1 MALEDTVKIAYRISP
16 IVRKY
21 LDAFDK
27 SKLPNRDPISLY
39 NARLHSIVWRMLYNE
54 PLLLTVDKDRLI
66 FRWHPSFLN

>member
-1 MALEDTVKIAYRISP
+1 MALEDAVKIAYRISP

-27 SKLPNRDPISLY
+27 SKLPNRDPTSLY
-39 NARLHSIVWRMLYNE
+39 NARLHNIVWKMLYNE